1 MAQRNG
7 EDDSTTS
14 FPTPAFLGPS
24 HRSKAPPPAPQAQ
37 GPLGGTLALPLP
49 LAAGERKW
57 GMQGGERGYGWTP
70 NLKTSS
76 RKTGLLQPPLP
87 PDAGNAKRVP
97 PWQGQPSSYTRLLWG
112 THSGTEGAETKGRIR
127 GQIRQRLG
135 GEVPWESPEPQ
146 RQRIGHSQPLRMA
159 VPRLLPGGPAPP
171 SPVGREPPGG
181 SHVEDSSCRCSL
193 ESSQILGRSERKRHR
208 GLFLL
213 PLPPRTSA
221 PRGRGANAAVTASH

>member
-24 HRSKAPPPAPQAQ
+24 HRSKAPPPAPRAQ
-37 GPLGGTLALPLP
+37 GPLGGTPALPLP
-49 LAAGERKW
+49 LAAGERKR
-57 GMQGGERGYGWTP
+57 GMQGGERGYGWTA

-76 RKTGLLQPPLP
+76 RRTGLLQPPLP
-87 PDAGNAKRVP
+87 PDACNAKRVP
-97 PWQGQPSSYTRLLWG
+97 PWQGRPSSTRLLWG
-112 THSGTEGAETKGRIR
+112 THSGTEGQKPKAESLGRYAKTGDR
-127 GQIRQRLG
+127 SALG
-135 GEVPWESPEPQ
+135 KSGAPKATYQPQ
-146 RQRIGHSQPLRMA
+146 PTTQDG
-159 VPRLLPGGPAPP
+159 LPPPPCRRPGPALTC
-171 SPVGREPPGG
+171 RPGTTWRLSRRG
-181 SHVEDSSCRCSL
+181 FFLPLLSGIFS
-193 ESSQILGRSERKRHR
+193 ILGRSERKRHW